1 MGDEIFFFFFFF
13 LLFKASFSVK
23 SSLEVRRVH
32 VHLARYQ
39 VKEDYKTGQ
48 RAVLQT
54 KISWIKAEHSFS
66 PQFSFFRYFIFE
78 KNGIWREHRIEN
90 HNASVQVRG

>member
-1 MGDEIFFFFFFF
+1 MAKMGDEIFFFFFFF

-54 KISWIKAEHSFS
+54 KIS
-66 PQFSFFRYFIFE
+66 
-78 KNGIWREHRIEN
+78 
-90 HNASVQVRG
+90 